1 MKGETDK
8 MVVIIRYIG
17 EVWAGVRGVGL
28 LHFRSVGRAITAS
41 SYCMGKTQCA
51 VLTRVL

>member
-1 MKGETDK
+1 

-28 LHFRSVGRAITAS
+28 LHFRSRSRLVGKAIAAS